1 LLGIVTLALSLIVLG
16 LLPLFSSPE
25 VRSMNFRPISR
36 IIFFCFS
43 FVCVL
48 LTFIGGRSVQYPY
61 VLIGQISTFLYFSFF
76 ILVLPFL
83 ENVELAL
90 ARFILSD
97 KNK

>member
-1 LLGIVTLALSLIVLG
+1 
-16 LLPLFSSPE
+16 LF
-25 VRSMNFRPISR
+25 
-36 IIFFCFS
+36 FFCF
-43 FVCVL
+43 CVL

-76 ILVLPFL
+76 IFLVLPFL